1 MSAAEA
7 RFLSQKLPEGRDGG
21 SEGKGRKAIKNRRR
35 DGSFGIGGR
44 EWRQRARQA
53 KGKGSTLELWPIT
66 QARG

>member
-7 RFLSQKLPEGRDGG
+7 RFLSQKLPEGREGG
-21 SEGKGRKAIKNRRR
+21 RRKAIKNRRR